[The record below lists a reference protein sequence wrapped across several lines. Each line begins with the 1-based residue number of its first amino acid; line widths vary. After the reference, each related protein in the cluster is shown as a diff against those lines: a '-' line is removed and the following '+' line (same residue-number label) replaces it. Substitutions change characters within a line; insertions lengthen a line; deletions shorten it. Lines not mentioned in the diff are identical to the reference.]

1 MVSHYITK
9 VAVVSHHVP
18 EVAVVSHHVLAIDSA
33 AFWGTRW
40 GGPKGTKWG
49 DSKGTLWG
57 VLRVDLAMFWGCSG
71 GVLGPHRGGARKRFV
86 WHAAN

>member
-1 MVSHYITK
+1 MVSHHITK

-40 GGPKGTKWG
+40 GGQGHQVGRLQGHPVGGSQGRSG
-49 DSKGTLWG
+49 DVLGMLWG
-57 VLRVDLAMFWGCSG
+57 GPGTASGRCTQTIRLARC
-71 GVLGPHRGGARKRFV
+71 
-86 WHAAN
+86 

>member
-1 MVSHYITK
+1 MVSHHITK

-33 AFWGTRW
+33 AFWGKW
-40 GGPKGTKWG
+40 GGSKGTRREG
-49 DSKGTLWG
+49 SKGTLWG
-57 VLRVDLAMFWGCSG
+57 VLRVDLAMFWGYSG
-71 GVLGPHRGGARKRFV
+71 GVLGPHQGGARKRFV